1 MATKS
6 RLDKAGK
13 SLATPVGIDEYDLLE
28 YEIEF
33 DDFRAAHL
41 KPLSETTI
49 DLQNWME
56 EFGDYYIAQR
66 LKRKPQIIR
75 KLQRL
80 NTRLTQ
86 LQDIGGCRIIVDSNA
101 QVETLIEFIKARA
114 EERGLFRVRRVTDYR
129 SLGRDDSG
137 YRSVHFIMERDGC
150 MLELQLRSKI
160 QHYWAESIERTSVI
174 YGYHLKE
181 GEGSQVVRSYFKS
194 LSDIFYEMEAGRQ
207 PSGRQKNDLDVL
219 RVESER
225 IIHSSENPG
234 AIGGYV
240 NEEVI
245 KAMVAKEISVP
256 SGLNNWLLVFDWKK
270 GEFVTWDVVSRNSEE
285 AMASYVRYENEFP
298 TEERF
303 EVVLI
308 GSSNVATVSRTHS
321 HYFGIADF
329 DKILEGLDQ
338 SIIGFAQDSIMDIGA
353 RQILSAMS
361 RKRFIGAKKVSVDT
375 LKNHNCKNV
384 LTFDTSLK
392 KLIDAGIVLSEG
404 GISINVKKLGEI
416 QAFL

>member
-1 MATKS
+1 MAAPT
-6 RLDKAGK
+6 
-13 SLATPVGIDEYDLLE
+13 GIDEMELLE
-28 YEIEF
+28 LEIEF
-33 DDFRAAHL
+33 DEFRAQHL
-41 KPLSETTI
+41 KPLSETTL

-80 NTRLTQ
+80 NSRLTQ
-86 LQDIGGCRIIVDSNA
+86 LQDIGGCRIIVESNDD
-101 QVETLIEFIKARA
+101 VERLVEFIKSRSDR
-114 EERGLFRVRRVTDYR
+114 EGLFRVRRVTDYR
-129 SLGRDDSG
+129 PFGRDDSG
-137 YRSVHFIMERDGC
+137 YRAVHFIMERDDC

-181 GEGSQVVRSYFKS
+181 GEGSPVVRRYFKY
-194 LSDIFYEMEAGRQ
+194 LSDIFFEMEAGRQ
-207 PSGRQKNDLDVL
+207 PAGRQTNDLDVL
-219 RVESER
+219 RAEAEA
-225 IIHSSENPG
+225 IIHSSEYQG

-245 KAMVAKEISVP
+245 KAMVAKEGSVQ

-270 GEFVTWDVVSRNSEE
+270 GEFVTWDVVSRNSAE
-285 AMASYVRYENEFP
+285 AMNSYVRYENEFP
-298 TEERF
+298 AEDRF

-308 GSSNVATVSRTHS
+308 GSSNVSTVSRTHS

-329 DKILEGLDQ
+329 DQILQSLDQ
-338 SIIGFAQDSIMDIGA
+338 TIIGFAQSNFLDIGA

-361 RKRFIGAKKVSVDT
+361 RKRFIGAKKVSIDT

-384 LTFDTSLK
+384 VTFDESLK
-392 KLIDAGIVLSEG
+392 RLVDAGIVISDG
-404 GISINVKKLGEI
+404 GISLNVKRMGEI
-416 QAFL
+416 QAYL

>member
-1 MATKS
+1 MASKS

-13 SLATPVGIDEYDLLE
+13 SLAAPAGIDEYELLE
-28 YEIEF
+28 HEIEF
-33 DDFRAAHL
+33 DAFRAAHL
-41 KPLSETTI
+41 QPLSETTT

-56 EFGDYYIAQR
+56 DFGDYYIAQR
-66 LKRKPQIIR
+66 LKRKPQIVR
-75 KLQRL
+75 KLQRF

-86 LQDIGGCRIIVDSNA
+86 LQDIGGCRIIVDSNDDI
-101 QVETLIEFIKARA
+101 ENLITFIKSRA
-114 EERGLFRVRRVTDYR
+114 EERGLFNVRRITDYR
-129 SLGRDDSG
+129 PSGRDDSG

-150 MLELQLRSKI
+150 ILELQLRSKI

-181 GEGSQVVRSYFKS
+181 GEGSPVVRSYFKT
-194 LSDIFYEMEAGRQ
+194 LSDIFFEMEAGRQ

-219 RVESER
+219 RVEAER
-225 IIHSSENPG
+225 IIHSSEQPR
-234 AIGGYV
+234 AVGGYV

-256 SGLNNWLLVFDWKK
+256 SGLNNWLLVFDWSK
-270 GEFVTWDVVSRNSEE
+270 GEFVTWDVVSRNPQE

-298 TEERF
+298 TEDRF

-338 SIIGFAQDSIMDIGA
+338 SIIGFAQDSAWDIGT

-361 RKRFIGAKKVSVDT
+361 RKKFIGAKKVSIDT

-384 LTFDTSLK
+384 LTFDASLK
-392 KLIDAGIVLSEG
+392 KLIDAGIVLSDG
-404 GISINVKKLGEI
+404 GISINVKRLGEI
-416 QAFL
+416 QSFL